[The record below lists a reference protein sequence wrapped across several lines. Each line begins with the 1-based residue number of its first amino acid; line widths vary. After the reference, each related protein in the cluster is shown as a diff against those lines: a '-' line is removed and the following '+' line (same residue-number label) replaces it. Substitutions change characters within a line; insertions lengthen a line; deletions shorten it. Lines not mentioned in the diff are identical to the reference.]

1 MGLDVTLCHFKTLN
15 TEAILELS
23 RFAGEPWAFE
33 PGAGKKLKAKA
44 CELGLP
50 EGILAQS
57 YFGGTQVSFPS
68 KRYPEGPPAGDWS
81 SFGGTRELTERFTG
95 KDIYF
100 VFPEAEA
107 IGASHGFF
115 RPNWMAA
122 RTRLVGIL
130 QTLRTVKSA
139 EIEDY
144 HERFVKPEVPQD
156 LLARVRSLN
165 PEQIASP
172 SQMFAGNLTQ
182 IEVMIETLDFVLDS
196 ENPREF
202 LLYWSA

>member
-1 MGLDVTLCHFKTLN
+1 MGLDVNLCRFGTLD

-33 PGAGKKLKAKA
+33 AGADRKLKAKA
-44 CELGLP
+44 RELGLP

-57 YFGGTQVSFPS
+57 YFGGTGVSLPS
-68 KRYPEGPPAGDWS
+68 RKHPEGPPVGDWS
-81 SFGGTRELTERFTG
+81 SFGGTRELMKCFTG

-107 IGASHGFF
+107 IGAGHGFF
-115 RPNWMAA
+115 RPDWMAA
-122 RTRLVGIL
+122 RTKLIGIL
-130 QTLRTVKSA
+130 QALRTVKPA

-144 HERFVKPEVPQD
+144 HAQFVTPQVPQD
-156 LLARVRSLN
+156 LLEQVKRLN
-165 PEQIASP
+165 PAQIATP
-172 SQMFAGNLTQ
+172 SQVFGGGLAQ
-182 IEVMIETLDFVLDS
+182 IEVMIETLDVVLNS
-196 ENPREF
+196 ENPGEF

>member
-1 MGLDVTLCHFKTLN
+1 MGLDVTLCQFKILD

-33 PGAGKKLKAKA
+33 AGAGKKLKAKA

-57 YFGGTQVSFPS
+57 YFGGTGVSFPS
-68 KRYPEGPPAGDWS
+68 RKYPEGPPVGDWS
-81 SFGGTRELTERFTG
+81 SFRGTRELMERFTG
-95 KDIYF
+95 KGIYF

-107 IGASHGFF
+107 IGAGHGFF
-115 RPNWMAA
+115 RPDWTGA

-130 QTLRTVKSA
+130 QALRTVKSA

-144 HERFVKPEVPQD
+144 HERFVKLEVPQD
-156 LLARVRSLN
+156 LLEKVRSLN
-165 PEQIASP
+165 PAQIASP
-172 SQMFAGNLTQ
+172 SQVFAGKLAQ
-182 IEVMIETLDFVLDS
+182 IEVMIETLDFVLNS
-196 ENPREF
+196 ENPTEF